1 MKILH
6 VFDHSIPL
14 HSGYTFRSRAILH
27 EQHQLGIETCHV
39 TSPKHGNKQVEIE
52 EVDGLKFYRSA
63 PISGVMSK
71 LPVLNQMAYI
81 APMVKRILEVIAIEK
96 PDIIH
101 AHSPALN
108 GLAAL
113 KAGRK
118 SGLPV
123 VYEIRAFW
131 EDAAVDHGSC
141 KENDL
146 RYRLTRKMETH
157 VVKNANAVTTI
168 CQGLKNDLINRG
180 FPKEKFTIIPNAVNI
195 DQFELITEKDKA
207 LEKALNLENCQ
218 VLGFLGSFYG
228 YEGIDLTVA
237 AMPAILAKMPNARLL
252 LVGGGP
258 QEQNLKQQV
267 SLLGLEDKVIFT
279 GRVPHSEVGKYYSL
293 VDLLVYPR
301 KHMRLTDLVTP
312 LKPLEAMAQGKL
324 VLASDVGGHKELIT
338 DNENGFLFKADN
350 VEHLSE
356 RIIELLGKKID
367 SSQKHA
373 GMTEEEITAG
383 MTDEEITA
391 GMTDKTTATAQS
403 STFDPSSSP
412 NVSTSSSPNVSTSSS
427 PNVSTSSSPSAVV
440 GDPIPYTINSKN
452 IIKNGRDYVENV
464 RNWNNSVSNYLAV
477 YQRLYDQSH

>member
-6 VFDHSIPL
+6 VLDHSIPL
-14 HSGYTFRSRAILH
+14 HSGYTFRTRSILK
-27 EQHQLGIETCHV
+27 EQHKLGIETCHV
-39 TSPKHGNKQVEIE
+39 TSPKHGNLKAEVE

-63 PISGVMSK
+63 PISGLMSK
-71 LPVLNQMAYI
+71 LPVLNQMSYI
-81 APMVKRILEVIAIEK
+81 TPMVKRILEVIEIEK

-131 EDAAVDHGSC
+131 EDAAVDHGTC
-141 KENDL
+141 KEDDL

-157 VVKNANAVTTI
+157 VVKHANAVTTI
-168 CQGLKNDLINRG
+168 CQGLKTDLIGRG
-180 FPKEKFTIIPNAVNI
+180 FPVEKFTVIPNAVNI
-195 DQFELITEKDKA
+195 EQFDLITQKDTELQKEML
-207 LEKALNLENCQ
+207 LEHCQ

-228 YEGIDLTVA
+228 YEGIDLTIA
-237 AMPAILAKMPNARLL
+237 AMPAVLAKNPNVRLL

-258 QEQNLKQQV
+258 QEQYLKQQV
-267 SLLGLEDKVIFT
+267 TLLGLEEKVTFT

-301 KHMRLTDLVTP
+301 KNMRLTDLVTP

-338 DNENGFLFKADN
+338 DNENGFLFKADD

-356 RIIELLGKKID
+356 RIIELLANT
-367 SSQKHA
+367 SS
-373 GMTEEEITAG
+373 
-383 MTDEEITA
+383 
-391 GMTDKTTATAQS
+391 S
-403 STFDPSSSP
+403 SVSPSSSSKCLIEDP
-412 NVSTSSSPNVSTSSS
+412 ELSSMDSGPSDHRNDAGDSV
-427 PNVSTSSSPSAVV
+427 SSPSSSKSLIEHPALFL
-440 GDPIPYTINSKN
+440 INEE
-452 IIKNGRDYVENV
+452 IIKNGRGYVENV
-464 RNWNNSVSNYLAV
+464 RNWKNSVSNYLPL
-477 YQRLYDQSH
+477 YQRIVNEK

>member
-14 HSGYTFRSRAILH
+14 HSGYTFRSRSILK
-27 EQHQLGIETCHV
+27 QQRALGIETCHV
-39 TSPKHGNKQVEIE
+39 TSPKHGNQQVEIE
-52 EVDGLKFYRSA
+52 NIEGLKFYRSA
-63 PISGVMSK
+63 PISGLMSK
-71 LPVLNQMAYI
+71 LPVLNQMSYI
-81 APMVKRILEVIAIEK
+81 APMVKRILEVIEIEK

-131 EDAAVDHGSC
+131 EDAAVDHGTC
-141 KENDL
+141 KEDDL

-157 VVKNANAVTTI
+157 VVKHVNAVTTI

-180 FPKEKFTIIPNAVNI
+180 FSEDKFTVIPNAVNI
-195 DQFELITEKDKA
+195 EQFELITDRNIA
-207 LEKALNLENCQ
+207 LEKKVGFENCQ

-228 YEGIDLTVA
+228 YEGIDLTIE
-237 AMPAILAKMPNARLL
+237 AMPVILAKNPDVRLL

-267 SLLGLEDKVIFT
+267 TSLGLEGNVVFT

-301 KHMRLTDLVTP
+301 KNMRLTDLVTP

-338 DNENGFLFKADN
+338 DNDNGFLFKAGN

-356 RIIELLGKKID
+356 RILELLKN
-367 SSQKHA
+367 
-373 GMTEEEITAG
+373 T
-383 MTDEEITA
+383 
-391 GMTDKTTATAQS
+391 S
-403 STFDPSSSP
+403 STKLLFEDPQQ
-412 NVSTSSSPNVSTSSS
+412 
-427 PNVSTSSSPSAVV
+427 
-440 GDPIPYTINSKN
+440 
-452 IIKNGRDYVENV
+452 IITNGRNYVENI
-464 RNWNNSVSNYLAV
+464 RNWKNSVSNYLPL
-477 YQRLYDQSH
+477 YQRLLSEQ